1 MGMLFLNIIGCASDS
16 AVNYPTQTNSITIP
30 PKKSSGESRSY
41 TNTVTIIPV
50 TDSQNQS
57 SLDGSKEPLVTF
69 PTSEEE
75 EPPTIFYSDDGSYQS
90 VAENSSDVQGNS
102 VSAADKKQA
111 ADKKVNVEKKNKGA
125 KSKGTVDNEL
135 VDRKDTEE
143 RKDYKEQFSLV
154 LDELISQDDSEEVD
168 YKEKFDNV
176 LDELIDSNED
186 VDEEKVSLFKRKSKK
201 GKKSWFS
208 KSNKKG
214 SSNDT
219 KSDGKKGSWF
229 IKTFKSDKKKQ
240 PDTFN
245 NKKAKVNH
253 NQSSDSDKNRSSNK
267 EKQSSRADDNVATK
281 KKYKAPQ
288 APDTSSKPNE
298 MPKTFKKPKINH
310 SGNRTVVV
318 TPTNGKLNDLKSK
331 ISVAKA
337 NGSMMNGRNGG
348 NGLNGARGSNGGNG
362 LNGTRGLKGANAT
375 RNIMTNGNRL
385 TKRRNAVH
393 YESGTPL
400 NAQTRNQLNL
410 RRNVLRRT
418 QPEHFHEEYS
428 SSSSDFF
435 DFLEP
440 VEDKIFDLYHDI
452 KDSYTGL
459 KDKIFSSADEIAD
472 DILEEL
478 HATQQYLNDIVD
490 GITTPSL
497 WDIIEVIIQ
506 VSNVL
511 HDIVFLDLDR
521 DTFLDIKSLAQ
532 LITYQGKDLITE
544 QKKVIEKGLDTLE

>member
-1 MGMLFLNIIGCASDS
+1 MGMLFLNIIGCVSDS
-16 AVNYPTQTNSITIP
+16 AVNYPTQTNSIAIP

-41 TNTVTIIPV
+41 TNTVTITPV

-90 VAENSSDVQGNS
+90 AAENSSDVQGNS

-111 ADKKVNVEKKNKGA
+111 SEKKVNVEKKHKGA
-125 KSKGTVDNEL
+125 KLKGTVDNEL
-135 VDRKDTEE
+135 VNKKDTEE
-143 RKDYKEQFSLV
+143 STDYKEQFNLV
-154 LDELISQDDSEEVD
+154 LDELISQDDSEEID
-168 YKEKFDNV
+168 YKKKFDNV

-186 VDEEKVSLFKRKSKK
+186 VAEEKVSLFKRKGKK

-214 SSNDT
+214 SSYDK

-229 IKTFKSDKKKQ
+229 TKTFKNDKKKQ
-240 PDTFN
+240 NDADN
-245 NKKAKVNH
+245 NKKTQVNH
-253 NQSSDSDKNRSSNK
+253 KHSSDSDKNRSSNK

-281 KKYKAPQ
+281 KKSKAPQ
-288 APDTSSKPNE
+288 VPDTSSKPNE
-298 MPKTFKKPKINH
+298 MPKTLKKPKINH

-337 NGSMMNGRNGG
+337 NGLIINGRNGG
-348 NGLNGARGSNGGNG
+348 NGLNGTRGLNGDRALNGGDG

-375 RNIMTNGNRL
+375 RNIMNDGNRL

-400 NAQTRNQLNL
+400 NAQTRNQLNS
-410 RRNVLRRT
+410 RRNVLKRT

-544 QKKVIEKGLDTLE
+544 QKKV